1 MTEENA
7 MAFITSDDTITHV
20 PNFNKD
26 SDIEIVEDFK
36 DVVTREKV

>member
-1 MTEENA
+1 

-20 PNFNKD
+20 PNFYKD

-36 DVVTREKV
+36 DVIPREKV